1 MTVLTMKTE
10 SEFNLK
16 MKFKIIALYFATR
29 FIFVVLMAPILY
41 YVIEYVEL
49 ENETW
54 DKIINSF
61 VEASKISDPQTL
73 LILVVVTF
81 APELATRFYFI
92 IKYLG
97 PYIWKLFVIVT
108 FVLKHLLTNRCTC
121 HVKIFVEIIRESVA
135 LPDESK
141 SLRRNEDI
149 LSKITDKLI
158 FVNFDF
164 DFT

>member
-10 SEFNLK
+10 SEFTLK
-16 MKFKIIALYFATR
+16 MKAKFIAYFATR

-41 YVIEYVEL
+41 YVLEYLEL

-54 DKIINSF
+54 NKIINSF
-61 VEASKISDPQTL
+61 VEASKISDAQTL
-73 LILVVVTF
+73 LILVVTF
-81 APELATRFYFI
+81 APELATRFCFT
-92 IKYLG
+92 IKYLA

-141 SLRRNEDI
+141 SLRHLRKKKKRRNI
-149 LSKITDKLI
+149 PKNNRQT
-158 FVNFDF
+158 NFREF
-164 DFT
+164 